1 MAKRNE
7 FIELVLELLA
17 PLGTA
22 SARAMF
28 GGHGVYLDGV
38 IIAIV
43 VDDTLYFKTDEQNRV
58 EFDRLGLEPFT
69 YEAAD
74 GKQQSMSYVRAP
86 DEALDSPHAM
96 RPWARSAMAAAL
108 RKKSVRTAAKPKAE
122 RVPKPKSLKARAPAA
137 KIAQSKTR
145 LNPGGKKSRKR

>member
-28 GGHGVYLDGV
+28 GGHGVYVDGV

-43 VDDTLYFKTDEQNRV
+43 VDDTFYLKTDEQNRA
-58 EFDRLGLEPFT
+58 EFDSLGLEPFT
-69 YEAAD
+69 YESAD

-108 RKKSVRTAAKPKAE
+108 RKKSVKKTPKPKAE
-122 RVPKPKSLKARAPAA
+122 RVPKPKALKSRAPLA
-137 KIAQSKTR
+137 KTAPAQAR
-145 LNPGGKKSRKR
+145 LNPSGKKSRKR

>member
-7 FIELVLELLA
+7 FVELVLELLA

-28 GGHGVYLDGV
+28 GGHGIYVDGV

-43 VDDTLYFKTDEQNRV
+43 VDDTLYFKTDEQNRA

-74 GKQQSMSYVRAP
+74 GEHRSMSYVRAP
-86 DEALDSPHAM
+86 EEALDSPHAM

-108 RKKSVRTAAKPKAE
+108 RKNSAKKTAMPSAK
-122 RVPKPKSLKARAPAA
+122 RVPKPKSLKKSAGNTG
-137 KIAQSKTR
+137 KTR
-145 LNPGGKKSRKR
+145 